1 MAKYE
6 SMVSGL
12 GRLGKYAYLTQPDYG
27 FGEFKQARGK
37 YKCTLDLDADDPKC
51 VQMMEKIQEV
61 QVAHHQEALLA
72 FKKKGGRGKSPKQAD
87 LPYFENEDGT
97 VTFKFSSWASYVS
110 RTTNENI
117 KLELPVRDKDGK
129 PFPEAPRLYEGS
141 EVRIKFNLVPYG
153 GNAQMDSGVKL
164 QLQMVRVY
172 SIAEFGGDDDW
183 GDDAD
188 QFELSADNYK
198 APKKQVV
205 EEPQEEYVEED
216 FDNVDF

>member
-1 MAKYE
+1 MAKYK
-6 SMVSGL
+6 SMVTGL
-12 GRLGKYAYLTQPDYG
+12 GRLGPYPYLTQPDFG

-51 VQMMEKIQEV
+51 VQMMEEIKELHDANYQEI
-61 QVAHHQEALLA
+61 LGA
-72 FKKKGGRGKSPKQAD
+72 FKKKGGRGKAPKQAD
-87 LPYFENEDGT
+87 LPYFENGDGT
-97 VTFKFSSWASYVS
+97 VTFKFNSWASYVS

-153 GNAQMDSGVKL
+153 NTTIDSGVKL